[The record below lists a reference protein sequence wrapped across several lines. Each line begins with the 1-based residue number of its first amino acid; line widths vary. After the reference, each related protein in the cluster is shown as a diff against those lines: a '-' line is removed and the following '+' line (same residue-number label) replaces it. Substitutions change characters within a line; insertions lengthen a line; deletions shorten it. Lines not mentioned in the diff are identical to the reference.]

1 MKMQNNYIPK
11 IFKDKLSI
19 FFNYLLSFFFII
31 VAILIFLSLL
41 TIDINDS
48 SFLTS
53 SSEQTKNILGF
64 FGAYLS
70 SFILYTFGLLSYG
83 LVLLFFVI
91 SLQLFFNKSSKYFFI
106 KLFIFCFSLVLIPQT
121 IIYFK
126 IELDII
132 EPISEWG
139 VIAEYLYLFHE
150 NKYWSYLLSIIGIII
165 FLLSLNIVH
174 RLRFP
179 KFNFNKRG
187 FISKPEINNKFQKK
201 EPIIK
206 NIPINS
212 DMDMGQNRTSDNDIK
227 ISENYL

>member
-1 MKMQNNYIPK
+1 M
-11 IFKDKLSI
+11 
-19 FFNYLLSFFFII
+19 
-31 VAILIFLSLL
+31 
-41 TIDINDS
+41 
-48 SFLTS
+48 
-53 SSEQTKNILGF
+53 
-64 FGAYLS
+64 
-70 SFILYTFGLLSYG
+70 
-83 LVLLFFVI
+83 
-91 SLQLFFNKSSKYFFI
+91 
-106 KLFIFCFSLVLIPQT
+106 
-121 IIYFK
+121 
-126 IELDII
+126 DII

-212 DMDMGQNRTSDNDIK
+212 DMDMDQNRTSDNDIK
-227 ISENYL
+227 ISENYLSPSLDILENKNDIQNKSSEKLIGENSNLLENVFADFNIEVKVINVRLGPVITLYEILPAAGIKLAQ